1 MVKKT
6 TTAAPAAA
14 RLKKAVA
21 GFKARLKG
29 LEVTADKT
37 VDEADEADTKEALK
51 AAASVLTLAADRQR
65 ERQYQQQSQYL
76 TMLQEYQP
84 RKEQERQWEI
94 SRKERQWERQMEEER
109 SLIPAR

>member
-37 VDEADEADTKEALK
+37 ADEADEADAKEALK
-51 AAASVLTLAADRQR
+51 AAASVLTLAAVT
-65 ERQYQQQSQYL
+65 L
-76 TMLQEYQP
+76 AAATLAAVTLM
-84 RKEQERQWEI
+84 
-94 SRKERQWERQMEEER
+94 
-109 SLIPAR
+109 AT